1 MPFFG
6 KKPNKPNSNPVE
18 QVTAMKQQGLDN
30 NQIIDA
36 LQNQGYGSDAI
47 FDALNQADMSAN
59 YGNQMTGAPY
69 EQYPQQPE
77 PQQFIPPPPPAEQ
90 QINERPLP
98 EIEEN
103 RIQEIAEAIIDEKW
117 NEFLKDFNRII
128 EWKEKNETRITKIEQ
143 EIQNIK
149 ENFDSLHKGILG
161 KITEYDRNI
170 LDVGSQIKAMEKVFQ
185 DVIPTFTENVNKL
198 SYLTKGMDKAKKK

>member
-59 YGNQMTGAPY
+59 YGSQMTGAPY

-77 PQQFIPPPPPAEQ
+77 PQQFIPPPPPAEP
-90 QINERPLP
+90 QISERPLP